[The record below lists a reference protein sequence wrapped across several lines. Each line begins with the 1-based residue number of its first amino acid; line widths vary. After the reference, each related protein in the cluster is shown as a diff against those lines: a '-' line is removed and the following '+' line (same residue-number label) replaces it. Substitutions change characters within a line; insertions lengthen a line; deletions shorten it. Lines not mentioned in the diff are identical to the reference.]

1 MGETEQ
7 VSEETNNQTITTP
20 LVWSWEI
27 VSLHS
32 YIEILILNLPFS
44 KFVKIKTNANAY
56 GNSLRDLKSRSNK

>member
-20 LVWSWEI
+20 VVRSWEI
-27 VSLHS
+27 VPLHS
-32 YIEILILNLPFS
+32 YIEILILNLPSS
-44 KFVKIKTNANAY
+44 KFVRIKTNANAY